1 MAIFLSATNLA
12 DLTGTS
18 LATTQKWGEN
28 GVYPYHRNENGKMG
42 FWMEELLDVQ
52 PVRQMLETRWDEEA
66 HVVPL
71 RDFTSVE
78 LFAGAGGLA
87 LGMHM
92 AGFRHVLL
100 NEMDAMACRTLRRNH
115 PEWNVL
121 EATFV
126 R

>member
-1 MAIFLSATNLA
+1 MSTFLSASNLA

-28 GVYPYHRNENGKMG
+28 GVYPCHKNDKGNIG
-42 FWMEELLDVQ
+42 FYMEELIDIEPIKMMLDSQ
-52 PVRQMLETRWDEEA
+52 WDEEF
-66 HVVPL
+66 HVAPL
-71 RDFTSVE
+71 RDYTSVE

-100 NEMDAMACRTLRRNH
+100 NEIDPMACQTLRKNH
-115 PEWNVL
+115 PE
-121 EATFV
+121 
-126 R
+126 

>member
-1 MAIFLSATNLA
+1 M
-12 DLTGTS
+12 GTS

-28 GVYPYHRNENGKMG
+28 GVYPYHTNEFGRKG
-42 FWMEELLDVQ
+42 FFMEELTDIA
-52 PVRQMLETRWDEEA
+52 PVKAMLESNWEKEIQVAPR
-66 HVVPL
+66 

-100 NEMDAMACRTLRRNH
+100 NEMDTQACQTLRINK
-115 PEWNVL
+115 PEWKL
-121 EATFV
+121 
-126 R
+126 